1 MTNVNNHDILN
12 LESERK
18 QNQMMMRPRSY
29 GTFNRCIARVAT
41 HAINEAYAQKL
52 RHDRYARQYSAPA
65 SKSEQDP
72 LEDIKVI
79 TFCGTLI
86 FLFIIFAIAGMN

>member
-1 MTNVNNHDILN
+1 MIYLTKKAKGN
-12 LESERK
+12 K
-18 QNQMMMRPRSY
+18 NQMMMRPRSY

-52 RHDRYARQYSAPA
+52 RRGRYARRYSAPA

-79 TFCGTLI
+79 TFCGALT